1 MIKTQNERAERH
13 RGSEPNVIEGINV
26 KASVYS
32 AAIRD
37 GPNQTKPSGET
48 GGNLGNTHTVILV
61 SATLTER
68 GEHTHTGTDSLSS
81 AFKQTHTVLCL
92 VLQLVW

>member
-1 MIKTQNERAERH
+1 MNCFLRIKMIKTENERAERH
-13 RGSEPNVIEGINV
+13 RGSEPNVIEGINM

-48 GGNLGNTHTVILV
+48 GGNLGNTHT
-61 SATLTER
+61 
-68 GEHTHTGTDSLSS
+68 HTQFLL
-81 AFKQTHTVLCL
+81 F
-92 VLQLVW
+92 LQL